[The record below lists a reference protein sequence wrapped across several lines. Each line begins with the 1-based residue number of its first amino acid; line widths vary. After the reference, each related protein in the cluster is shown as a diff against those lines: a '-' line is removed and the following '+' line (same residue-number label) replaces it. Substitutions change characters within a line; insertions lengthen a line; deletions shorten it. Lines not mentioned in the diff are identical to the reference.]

1 MYCPACSSP
10 ILATD
15 ARCINCKKLL
25 IESSEKKSEEFKK
38 AAGFV
43 DTKIYYGVGAFTGFL
58 IALVFFYPE
67 QDLLIKACP
76 IGAVIGG
83 LFGKYVAK
91 KKWK

>member
-15 ARCINCKKLL
+15 ARCINCRKLL

-38 AAGFV
+38 VAGLV
-43 DTKIYYGVGAFTGFL
+43 DTKIYYGVGAFVGFL
-58 IALVFFYPE
+58 IALAFFYPD
-67 QDLLIKACP
+67 QSLMTKASL

-83 LFGKYVAK
+83 LIGKHIAK
-91 KKWK
+91 QKWK